1 MNLLLGPYLGEFGY
15 ELMHFQGA
23 VRAFLTE
30 NRHKYKQIIVG
41 CRKGNEYL
49 YELATDF
56 WNPNI
61 YPLDTQGMCCRG
73 VSRTFPTLYVDARKP
88 CKSLGVK
95 EIPAAI
101 PIHKKF
107 GVMGA
112 VPGHD
117 ILFHA
122 RNSFKYSTA
131 SRNWIPES
139 WDLLAEQF
147 KGLRI
152 GCIGTK
158 QESLHV
164 KGTEDLRGM
173 PLVQLVDVIASSKVV
188 VGPVSGAMHLTAL
201 CGTPHIVW
209 TNTAKWAG
217 VGTNR
222 NRCEKMWNPFETK
235 VMVLDKHGWK
245 PPVEVVFDAIKEFL

>member
-23 VRAFLTE
+23 VRTFLTE

-41 CRKGNEYL
+41 CRQGNEYL

-56 WNPNI
+56 YHPNV

-73 VSRTFPTLYVDARKP
+73 VTPLFPAPYIRIFNP
-88 CKSLGVK
+88 CKVMHVK
-95 EIPAAI
+95 EVPQIQT
-101 PIHKKF
+101 HKKF
-107 GVMGA
+107 GVAGA
-112 VPGHD
+112 VSGHD

-139 WDLLAEQF
+139 WPLLIEQF
-147 KGLRI
+147 KGLRM

-158 QESLHV
+158 AEALHI

-173 PLVQLVDVIASSKVV
+173 PLSQLVDVIASSKVV

-201 CGTPHIVW
+201 CGTPHVVW

-222 NRCEKMWNPFETK
+222 NRCENLWNPFKTPVK
-235 VMVLDKHGWK
+235 VIDEYGWK
-245 PPVEVVFDAIKEFL
+245 PSIDVVFSAITKFL